1 MKAAF
6 IKQYG
11 EVSNLEIG
19 QLEKPSIKANQ
30 VLIKVVASGVNPV
43 DFHLRNGMMAQTDT
57 HTLPLVLGWDCAG
70 VVESIGDEVESFAL
84 GDKVLSFTPISGQG
98 TNAEFVAVDADLV
111 VKKPGGLSF
120 VEAAGLPLA
129 SVTAWQGL
137 HHHGRLQR
145 GNKVLI
151 HNASGGV
158 GAFAVQIAKAKGAY
172 VVATAS
178 AAKLDYV
185 KSLGADEVYDEQLPE
200 WYASMRYDLA
210 FVAKPGVYLLHR
222 TVSCVKSGGAIVSTF
237 DELAEGEVGIYGI
250 AFNRMWVEN
259 SAKDLE
265 QVVNLIKDNQLKVPI
280 DTVYPLEDIQSAHR
294 RSEQYQAVGKIVLV
308 IDPTRK
314 F

>member
-11 EVSNLEIG
+11 EVSNLEVG

-70 VVESIGDEVESFAL
+70 VVESIGAEVESFAL

-111 VKKPGGLSF
+111 VKKPDDLSF

-137 HHHGRLQR
+137 HHNGRLQR

-178 AAKLDYV
+178 AAKLEYI

-200 WYASMRYDLA
+200 WHASMRYDLA

-259 SAKDLE
+259 SAHDLE
-265 QVVNLIKDNQLKVPI
+265 QVVNLIKENQLKVPI

>member
-11 EVSNLEIG
+11 EVSNLEVG

-30 VLIKVVASGVNPV
+30 VLIKAVASGVNPV

-70 VVESIGDEVESFAL
+70 VVESIGAEVESFAL

-111 VKKPGGLSF
+111 VKKPDGLSF

-137 HHHGRLQR
+137 HHHGRLQS

-178 AAKLDYV
+178 AAKLEYI
-185 KSLGADEVYDEQLPE
+185 KSLGADEVYDEQSPE
-200 WYASMRYDLA
+200 WHASMRYDLA

-222 TVSCVKSGGAIVSTF
+222 TVSCIKSGGAIVSTF

-265 QVVNLIKDNQLKVPI
+265 QVVNLIKENKLKVPI